1 MIAVKKIAGKGRG
14 IITTEDITQGTLL
27 EVAPVVVFPVEERA
41 VVDKTELSKYYF
53 VRSIEY
59 AESKSVKGYI
69 IFGLASLCNHREEPN
84 SYVEWIENEVG
95 VWSHLI
101 AKKEIKEGEEVTMF
115 YTNIDEYYDAKKF
128 V

>member
-1 MIAVKKIAGKGRG
+1 MIEVTKIAGKGRG
-14 IITTEDITQGTLL
+14 IIATEEIAQGSLL

-41 VVDKTELSKYYF
+41 IVDKTELSKYYF

-69 IFGLASLCNHREEPN
+69 IFGLASLCNHSEEPN
-84 SYVEWIENEVG
+84 SYVDWIENEVG
-95 VWSHLI
+95 IWSHLI
-101 AKKEIKEGEEVTMF
+101 AKKDIKAGEEVTMF
-115 YTNIDEYYDAKKF
+115 YTNIDEYFEATKF